1 MNTIIKLPVAELKS
15 AISGL
20 TKVVSKRT
28 TLPVLGMIRVT
39 CDRQGCV
46 DLSGTDLDSFVTAR
60 IQAPGPVGDPVQCLV
75 PFAELQKL
83 GKTCATDE
91 VLEIEPISED
101 KLILRHRI
109 GNQPVEQVI
118 TSAPMSDYPPAPEI
132 TMPSIDLDES
142 ARGTLLQALACAS
155 DDSTRV
161 ILNGAYLDVSKPTG
175 HYAVATDGRHLFASN
190 SLHLDLPSSVLVPD
204 HRFITWSG
212 FTKDGLWKLTAQ
224 EATKKIGGYVR
235 IESSRWTFITK
246 QIEGNYPNWRQ
257 IADDV
262 QKVTGTVEISDAAAA
277 EIQRILPRL
286 PGADTPNHVI
296 GLFTAGNRLY
306 LRGRNNDQDRWT
318 EVEVPEVQITGDP
331 ATVYLNREYLLKAIG
346 FGLRQIS
353 VQEPLRPLQFSDGGS
368 RKMIVMPVRVEDQ
381 PASAPKSGPAPEPV
395 NSTTPA
401 APEVPAK
408 SPEAPNIQQ
417 PERNTTMQNA
427 NNQNGNGNGN
437 RPATEPAPTEKPTL
451 EQALD
456 QIEAIKGTIRGAVAN
471 LNTLADTV
479 RQVQRERR
487 QSERE
492 VRNVRD
498 TLKTLQTVRL

>member
-1 MNTIIKLPVAELKS
+1 V
-15 AISGL
+15 
-20 TKVVSKRT
+20 
-28 TLPVLGMIRVT
+28 
-39 CDRQGCV
+39 
-46 DLSGTDLDSFVTAR
+46 
-60 IQAPGPVGDPVQCLV
+60 
-75 PFAELQKL
+75 
-83 GKTCATDE
+83 
-91 VLEIEPISED
+91 
-101 KLILRHRI
+101 
-109 GNQPVEQVI
+109 
-118 TSAPMSDYPPAPEI
+118 SDYPPTPEI
-132 TMPSIDLDES
+132 SAAPVDLDES
-142 ARGTLLQALACAS
+142 TRGTLLQALACAS

-161 ILNGAYLDVSKPTG
+161 ILNGAYLDVSRPTG

-204 HRFITWSG
+204 HRFIIWSG
-212 FTKDGLWKLTAQ
+212 FVKDGQWKLTAQ
-224 EATKKIGGYVR
+224 EATKKTGGYVKL
-235 IESSRWTFITK
+235 ESPRWTFVTK

-262 QKVTGTVEISDAAAA
+262 QKVTGTVEISEAAAA
-277 EIQRILPRL
+277 EIQRIVPRL

-296 GLFTAGNRLY
+296 GLFTAGNKLF

-331 ATVYLNREYLLKAIG
+331 STVYLNREYLLKAVG

-353 VQEPLRPLQFSDGGS
+353 VQEPLRPLLFSDGGS

-381 PASAPKSGPAPEPV
+381 PASAPKSGPAPGAI
-395 NSTTPA
+395 SSATATPA
-401 APEVPAK
+401 EVPAE
-408 SPEAPNIQQ
+408 SPEAPNQQ

-427 NNQNGNGNGN
+427 SSQNNGNGNHPVKDETSPIG
-437 RPATEPAPTEKPTL
+437 EKPTL

-456 QIEAIKGTIRGAVAN
+456 QIESIKGTIRGAVST